1 MGGDSENSIN
11 SIIFTLERLLKEYET
26 LLTQYNQVE
35 TDYINYLQEVKT
47 NVSNTVSDLVN
58 FKNQAVWSKN
68 VFSGSRVSNVEEC
81 QALCSKSLGCRSAT
95 YNNTTNK
102 LVGNNCF
109 LNSEDGLIYNAENQ
123 YAIVNKSTGYLKIL
137 QALNNQLIHL
147 NEKILLVLKENDYK
161 FNMQDQER
169 FNKYRLLRFNYSKLE
184 EQRADILEQLQN
196 IQTLDS
202 KQVNGELYVTKNY
215 YNYIILFIVVVIC
228 CIILSKIILN
238 SVSSQNI
245 ASFDIMD
252 YKYVFMIII
261 ISILILSFFNL
272 N

>member
-1 MGGDSENSIN
+1 MNSDSENSIN

-35 TDYINYLQEVKT
+35 TDYINYLQQVKS
-47 NVSNTVSDLVN
+47 NVSNRVSDLVN
-58 FKNQAVWSKN
+58 FKNQAVWSQKTL
-68 VFSGSRVSNVEEC
+68 SSSRVSNVQKC
-81 QALCSKSLGCRSAT
+81 QALCSKTLGCRSAT
-95 YNNTTNK
+95 YNNTANNAIA
-102 LVGNNCF
+102 NNCF
-109 LNSEDGLIYNAENQ
+109 LNSEEGNIYNAENQ
-123 YAIVNKSTGYLKIL
+123 YAIVNKSTGYLKTL
-137 QALNNQLIHL
+137 QALNNQLINL
-147 NEKILLVLKENDYK
+147 NERILMIFKNNEYS
-161 FNMQDQER
+161 FSMQDQER
-169 FNKYRLLRFNYSKLE
+169 FNKYRLLRINYGKLE
-184 EQRADILEQLQN
+184 EQRANILEQLQN

-245 ASFDIMD
+245 ANFDIMD

-261 ISILILSFFNL
+261 ISILILSFINL